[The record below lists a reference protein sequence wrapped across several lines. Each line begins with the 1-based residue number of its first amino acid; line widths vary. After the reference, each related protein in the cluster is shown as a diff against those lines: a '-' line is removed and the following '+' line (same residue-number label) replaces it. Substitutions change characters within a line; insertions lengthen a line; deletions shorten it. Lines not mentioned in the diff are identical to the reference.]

1 MPKVRVPKSMRQ
13 AVIDR
18 ARGCC
23 EYCVGQQAFSMDTFS
38 VEHTWPSSKGGTNAF
53 ENLAL
58 SCQGCNNC
66 KHTYT
71 TAIDPKTNQIV
82 PLYNPRKDEWQQHF
96 AWSEDYTLIL
106 GLTPTG
112 RATVELLQLNRL
124 GNQNLRQVLY
134 LTGYHPPKL

>member
-1 MPKVRVPKSMRQ
+1 MPKIRISKSMRQ
-13 AVIDR
+13 AVTDR
-18 ARGCC
+18 AKGCC
-23 EYCVGQQAFSMDTFS
+23 EYCVGQQDYSMDTFS
-38 VEHTWPSSKGGTNAF
+38 IEHTWPRSKGGTNAF
-53 ENLAL
+53 DNLAL
-58 SCQGCNNC
+58 SCQGCNSC

-71 TAIDPKTNQIV
+71 EAIDPETNQTA
-82 PLYNPRKDEWQQHF
+82 PLYNPRQDQWQQHF
-96 AWSEDYTLIL
+96 TWSEDYTLIL